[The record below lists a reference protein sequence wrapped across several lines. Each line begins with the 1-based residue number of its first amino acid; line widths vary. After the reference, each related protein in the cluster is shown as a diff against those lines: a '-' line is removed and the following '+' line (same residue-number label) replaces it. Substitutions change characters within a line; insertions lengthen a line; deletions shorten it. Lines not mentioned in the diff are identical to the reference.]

1 MPRLDTLWDELYKV
15 WQAEVIS
22 KGGALNVLLMKD
34 DEGNIHWL
42 ALTLFIFWPICSIII
57 FYNIVRSTYDSCKD
71 SEELVEQPN

>member
-15 WQAEVIS
+15 WQTEVIS

-42 ALTLFIFWPICSIII
+42 ALILFIFWPICSLIIC
-57 FYNIVRSTYDSCKD
+57 YKIVRSTCDSCMD
-71 SEELVEQPN
+71 TEEAIE